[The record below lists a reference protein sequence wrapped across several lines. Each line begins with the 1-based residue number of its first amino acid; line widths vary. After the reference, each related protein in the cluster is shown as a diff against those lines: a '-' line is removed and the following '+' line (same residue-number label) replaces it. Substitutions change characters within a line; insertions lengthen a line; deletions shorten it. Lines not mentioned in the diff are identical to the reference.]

1 MAETST
7 NKSHSRSSSASQSA
21 SASSSASE
29 KSKAVAASF
38 PALARLGFARS
49 KRSVP
54 FVQQLE
60 WTDCGAASL
69 CMVMAYHGKQV
80 KLAEVREAM
89 GIGRDGVSAKSILDT
104 AERYGLGGRG
114 IKVDISQ
121 LKLLRTGTILHWE
134 FNHFIVFERL
144 VKNGVRVVDPA
155 TGPRDVTMADFA
167 KAFTGVAIE
176 LTVTPRFTKQKFE
189 KGRLKRYVDELLSEK
204 GLFSR
209 VIVISIALR
218 LVGLVM
224 PLITGMIIDHVVQR
238 ADYKLLYVCLAAI
251 GGLTLFN
258 IIADVT
264 RSFVLLHL
272 RIALDTRMTLGFLD
286 HMVSLPFSF
295 FQRRS
300 TGDLM
305 MRVDSNGTV
314 RETVTG
320 KSMSAVIDGLFVIIY
335 AVVIFYVNPTL
346 GVITIVMS
354 FAEALVFLCARPTY
368 QRLLAASLDKQAKA
382 HSYMVQL
389 LGGMETLKCA
399 GSERLGLEKWSNLY
413 TDQLNVTMQQ
423 ARVSSYVDSIRSA
436 VGSLGPMLIL
446 TIGATSV
453 MGGHMSLGMMLA
465 MNSLATS
472 LFGPLSA
479 LVGSALDLQLVQ
491 SHMDRIDDVLQTP
504 VEQDRDAVVAPPRL
518 RGHITLKNVSF
529 KYGEQAPLVVQS
541 VSLDIPPGA
550 SVALVGPSG
559 SGKSTLLNL
568 LSGLHKPVTGDIQY
582 DTKPLHEMDL
592 RGVRQQIGI
601 VPQHPFIFGGTVR
614 ENVALSQPGTT
625 LDRIMSAARVACL
638 HDDVSEMPMGYDT
651 VISDGGGSLS
661 GGQRQRVAIARA
673 VLRNPTLMLLDE
685 ATSALDNST
694 EKKVIAGLETLR
706 CTRITVAHRLSTVR
720 NCDLIVVMDK
730 GKVVEQG
737 NHEQLVA
744 NNGLYSQLLAA
755 SQSTPNGP
763 EIPYEAAHALRNA
776 APAAG
781 GSMRVAHAAPE
792 RG

>member
-1 MAETST
+1 MSETTNTNTSNTST
-7 NKSHSRSSSASQSA
+7 KTSIT
-21 SASSSASE
+21 E
-29 KSKAVAASF
+29 SF
-38 PALARLGFARS
+38 PALKALGFARK
-49 KRSVP
+49 KRAVP

-69 CMVMAYHGKQV
+69 CMVMRYHGKEV

-104 AERYGLGGRG
+104 AERYGLAGRG

-121 LKLLRTGTILHWE
+121 IKLLKTGTILHWE
-134 FNHFIVFERL
+134 FNHFLVFERL
-144 VKNGVRVVDPA
+144 VKGGVRVVDPA
-155 TGPRDVTMADFA
+155 TGPRDVKLADFA

-176 LTVTPRFTKQKFE
+176 LTLTPRFTKQKFE

-209 VIVISIALR
+209 IIVLSLALR
-218 LVGLVM
+218 LIALAM
-224 PLITGMIIDHVVQR
+224 PLLTGMIVDHVVQR

-251 GGLTLFN
+251 GGMTAFN
-258 IIADVT
+258 IIADVV

-286 HMVSLPFSF
+286 HMISLPYSF

-314 RETVTG
+314 REIVTS
-320 KSMSAVIDGLFVIIY
+320 KSMSAIIDGLFVLLY
-335 AVVIFYVNPTL
+335 AAIIFYVNATL
-346 GVITIVMS
+346 GIVTVLMS
-354 FAEALVFLCARPTY
+354 FADALVFLCARPIY
-368 QRLLAASLDKQAKA
+368 HRLLAADLDKQAKA

-399 GSERLGLEKWSNLY
+399 GAERLGLEKWSNLY
-413 TDQLNVTMQQ
+413 TDELNVKMQR
-423 ARVSSYVDSIRSA
+423 ARISSYVDSIRTAVTSA
-436 VGSLGPMLIL
+436 GPMLIL

-453 MGGHMSLGMMLA
+453 MSGKMTLGMMLA
-465 MNSLATS
+465 MNQLANS

-479 LVGSALDLQLVQ
+479 LVASALELQLVQ

-518 RGHITLKNVSF
+518 RGHVTVKNLSF
-529 KYGEQAPLVVQS
+529 KYSEQAPMVVQN
-541 VSLDIPPGA
+541 VSLDIPPGS

-568 LSGLHKPVTGDIQY
+568 LSGLHKPNTGEIAY
-582 DTKPLHEMDL
+582 DNKSLHEMDL

-601 VPQHPFIFGGTVR
+601 IPQHPFIFGGTMR
-614 ENVALSQPGTT
+614 ENIALASPGAT
-625 LDRIMSAARVACL
+625 LDRIQQAAKVACL
-638 HDDVSEMPMGYDT
+638 HDDVSEMPMNYDT

-720 NCDLIVVMDK
+720 NCDLIVVMEK
-730 GKVVEQG
+730 GKIVEQG
-737 NHEQLVA
+737 NHAQLLA
-744 NNGLYSQLLAA
+744 NNGLYAQLLAA

-776 APAAG
+776 APSG
-781 GSMRVAHAAPE
+781 SSMRVARAGAVGE
-792 RG
+792 